1 MRKSEDRSHHR
12 HDNRAVARYNQ
23 IPGGRDQQKTDWT
36 RRPQGTNQG
45 GGQDEGGDA
54 ARKKTSQSEATPNNT
69 RKTHRT
75 TEGDTNNTPQRP
87 RHSRNT
93 TGQQRENAQT
103 KPQPTHQD
111 RQSRP
116 INRAGRLTRAPT
128 HYPET
133 SGKRKRSTLKGQ
145 KANQTTA
152 KKGGKSQTKKGGVK
166 QASRRIA
173 LIKKGGE
180 YLRHTECSVL
190 KKV

>member
-1 MRKSEDRSHHR
+1 MTTGPSQDTTRYPEGGTSRKLTGPEGPKGPTKG
-12 HDNRAVARYNQ
+12 A
-23 IPGGRDQQKTDWT
+23 GRT
-36 RRPQGTNQG
+36 R
-45 GGQDEGGDA
+45 GGDA

-103 KPQPTHQD
+103 KPQLTHQD